1 MTEYIVQV
9 QRQDGT
15 PFNSVKYVEELIR
28 CKDCKWYVVNELT
41 KNYEIDRRRKPDYC
55 EMHGRYREENWFCA
69 DGEKRV

>member
-28 CKDCKWYVVNELT
+28 CKDCKYSKHWYRDKRLCFLWNEDGIDVFESGYC
-41 KNYEIDRRRKPDYC
+41 NY
-55 EMHGRYREENWFCA
+55 GGREE
-69 DGEKRV
+69 